1 MDTKQVLN
9 EEEKSLRLKL
19 QQIDEGIGQKR
30 DEMQKKE
37 QELNDLFE
45 QRSQTFGAL
54 GNLMEL
60 KKKLNIQ
67 DDGK

>member
-67 DDGK
+67 NDG